1 VKALAVIAIALA
13 ASGCVS
19 QTVNLKLNSP
29 EQQAKER
36 AEWNKRF
43 PGQYPPLQK

>member
-13 ASGCVS
+13 VSGCVS
-19 QTVNLKLNSP
+19 QTVNFKLNSP
-29 EQQAKER
+29 EQQAKDR

-43 PGQYPPLQK
+43 PNQYPPLPK